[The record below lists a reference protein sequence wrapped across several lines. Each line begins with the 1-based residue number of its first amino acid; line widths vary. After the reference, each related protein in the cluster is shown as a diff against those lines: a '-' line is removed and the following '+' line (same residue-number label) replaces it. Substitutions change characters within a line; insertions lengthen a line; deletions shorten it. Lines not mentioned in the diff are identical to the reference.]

1 VDRDRSDRCERRG
14 AQLSRVHGIAR
25 RAIQSTA
32 DALDKAGEAF
42 ATVAGAFNGGTIT
55 TSFVSYATTI
65 TNSQRFQFATL
76 KQMEI
81 FTRTEEPSTAF
92 GYVPLPDVAVEAR
105 APVEFTYYLDLN
117 ESGSSTC
124 AMEC

>member
-1 VDRDRSDRCERRG
+1 MWTAIVLIVVSGVVLSFRACMALPEEPSKARPTPSTRLGRR
-14 AQLSRVHGIAR
+14 
-25 RAIQSTA
+25 
-32 DALDKAGEAF
+32 F

-105 APVEFTYYLDLN
+105 APVNTRIT
-117 ESGSSTC
+117 SI
-124 AMEC
+124 